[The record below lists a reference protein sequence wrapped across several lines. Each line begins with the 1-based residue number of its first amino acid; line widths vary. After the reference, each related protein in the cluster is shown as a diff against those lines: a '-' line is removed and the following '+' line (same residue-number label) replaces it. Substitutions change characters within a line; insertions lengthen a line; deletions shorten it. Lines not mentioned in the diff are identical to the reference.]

1 MIEDWGS
8 HTWIMF
14 HTLAEKIKNE
24 YNISNELINII
35 INISYNLPCPYCT
48 EDAKKYIKSNFN
60 KNKNYNKEE
69 VITFLYN
76 FHNHVNNKLNKQQFE
91 KENLEIY
98 KKKNTIQ
105 IVNNFIN
112 RYTIS
117 SNRGVPFYKSL
128 QSKYV
133 IMNYINFYKLN
144 EHKFEK

>member
-98 KKKNTIQ
+98 KKKIPFKLLITLLIDIQ
-105 IVNNFIN
+105 YLVIEEFHFIN
-112 RYTIS
+112 LFKV
-117 SNRGVPFYKSL
+117 NML
-128 QSKYV
+128 
-133 IMNYINFYKLN
+133 
-144 EHKFEK
+144 